1 MTDEVVI
8 RLYGALVDALRRRDH
23 PADEPVRVAELYE
36 DLIPYRAV
44 RSTLGV
50 ELNADYEH
58 ALLRLLAG
66 AGDLVRIEPDEA
78 RQELS
83 READQPYPAVGL
95 FRKFSA
101 SRAWVTLPPADP
113 EDHARARIANDAVAD
128 PVPEQAAEE
137 ALPGP
142 RPFTEPEPGSQPES
156 EPEPGSQAAPD
167 PEADAGERERSTLRL
182 HTEPAPGEPT
192 APSGEACPFCGE
204 ELPSGRRVRFCPSC
218 GGDQGLVPCPR
229 CSAVLERD
237 WEYCISCGHEVRS
250 R

>member
-23 PADEPVRVAELYE
+23 PADTPVRVAELYE
-36 DLIPYRAV
+36 DLVPYRAV
-44 RSTLGV
+44 RSALGV

-78 RQELS
+78 REELN
-83 READQPYPAVGL
+83 READRPYPTVGL

-113 EDHARARIANDAVAD
+113 EDHARARIGGDAVAD

-137 ALPGP
+137 ALSGP
-142 RPFTEPEPGSQPES
+142 RPFTEPEPRPEQDR
-156 EPEPGSQAAPD
+156 EPD
-167 PEADAGERERSTLRL
+167 PDPAGEPERSTLRL
-182 HTEPAPGEPT
+182 HTEPTPGEPK
-192 APSGEACPFCGE
+192 APFGEACPFCGE
-204 ELPSGRRVRFCPSC
+204 KLPRGRRVRFCPHC
-218 GGDQGLVPCPR
+218 GGEQGLVPCPR
-229 CSAVLERD
+229 CDAILERD